1 MEAAPSTKQ
10 IRHLPP
16 AKPHGNS
23 VRKAILAEQKATSD
37 ACEHIEAQAQAQ
49 AQAQVRA
56 MDDPVGAS
64 SIIFDKLESMQLI
77 KSANEAIRAAA
88 FAVSKMKAVEVT
100 LATQMPELPAAT
112 IEDAIAKTV
121 ISKLHLSHFSLEQ
134 REDIDR
140 QIREDDMLASF
151 RSELY

>member
-23 VRKAILAEQKATSD
+23 VRKAILAEQKAKSD
-37 ACEHIEAQAQAQ
+37 ACEHIEAQAQ

-100 LATQMPELPAAT
+100 LATQMPELLAAT

>member
-1 MEAAPSTKQ
+1 LEAAPSTKQ

-23 VRKAILAEQKATSD
+23 VRKAILAEQKAKSD

-49 AQAQVRA
+49 VRA
-56 MDDPVGAS
+56 MDDPAGAS